1 MTALLSQVGL
11 AKETAY
17 GTAVTPSRFFEFTS
31 EGLKPA
37 VARLESKGIRA
48 GARAFRNDRSQPV
61 PKGAAGSLEFEVP
74 TKGFGFWLEHLLG
87 GSVTTSGPTDSNY
100 THTAQI
106 GSLYGKGLTAQ
117 VGRPFNPSE
126 TVQPFTM
133 SGGKVT
139 SWSLSIERDGFL
151 MCSVELDFGTHT
163 TATALATATYP
174 AGFLQFPWASAGIS
188 IGGTGVCVTKFEIKV
203 DNGLQTDNY
212 MICNNTTKHEPVEAG
227 LRKIE
232 WSAECEFTDM
242 TQANRVLST
251 TRAGMLAPIVATF
264 LGSEAHGGTTLPQL
278 LVTLP
283 AARFDDGLP
292 EVKGEDPLMLS
303 LSGIG
308 TDDGTA
314 TTALQVAYRTTDAT
328 P

>member
-48 GARAFRNDRSQPV
+48 GGRVFRNDRSQPV
-61 PKGAAGSLEFEVP
+61 AKGAAGSLEFEVP
-74 TKGFGFWLEHLLG
+74 TKGFGFWLEHTLG
-87 GSVTTSGPTDSNY
+87 GSVTTTGPTDSNY

-117 VGRPFNPSE
+117 VGRPFNPSG

-151 MCSVELDFGTHT
+151 MCSVDLDFGTHT

-174 AGFLQFPWASAGIS
+174 AGFVQFPWSSAGIS
-188 IGGTGVCVTKFEIKV
+188 IGGSTVCVTKFEVKC
-203 DNGLQTDNY
+203 DNGLATDNY
-212 MICNNTTKHEPVEAG
+212 MICNSTQKHEPVEGG

-232 WSAECEFTDM
+232 WSAECEFADM
-242 TQANRVLST
+242 AQVNRVLST
-251 TRAGMLAPIVATF
+251 TRAGMLTPIVATF
-264 LGSEAHGGTTLPQL
+264 IGPEIHGGTTLPQL
-278 LVTLP
+278 QLTMP
-283 AARFDDGLP
+283 AARVDDGLP
-292 EVKGEDPLMLS
+292 EVKGTDPLMLS
-303 LSGIG
+303 LSGIA

-314 TTALQVAYRTTDAT
+314 TTACQITYRTTDAT